1 MHYVMLNRQNGEL
14 LIISH
19 DDYMA
24 YDFYLDNY
32 LDNIDN
38 NPVFTHLI
46 IFAASYDE
54 CIEYCERRIGYKE

>member
-1 MHYVMLNRQNGEL
+1 MNYVMLNRQNGEL

-19 DDYMA
+19 DDFLT
-24 YDFYLDNY
+24 YDTYLDMD
-32 LDNIDN
+32 DN
-38 NPVFTHLI
+38 PLFTHLV